1 MTMLAPKRMLLAM
14 SPWLRMPPSAMSGLG
29 RHAGAPFHGAELPAA
44 GAERFE
50 LGDADLARAHTH
62 LGGIG
67 TQFRGR

>member
-44 GAERFE
+44 GAEAF
-50 LGDADLARAHTH
+50 
-62 LGGIG
+62 
-67 TQFRGR
+67 